1 MTHLKKATEHLLPFG
16 SWLFLL
22 SNAAVT
28 CRRLN
33 TYHLRGAIYLGFEL
47 NCWCI
52 SSSIFW
58 NYKKLSE
65 LSTLLSN
72 IAWKTSNYM
81 PFCVAFVSRDSKLQH
96 YWTANSLYLPSS
108 LLLHQL
114 IQKLFSQ
121 PDFWVQGK
129 ERSQN
134 NWAAKRNVIVK
145 SIELFATRLLSRTVK
160 SSLNFKFEF
169 SAAKHPRD

>member
-1 MTHLKKATEHLLPFG
+1 
-16 SWLFLL
+16 
-22 SNAAVT
+22 
-28 CRRLN
+28 
-33 TYHLRGAIYLGFEL
+33 
-47 NCWCI
+47 
-52 SSSIFW
+52 
-58 NYKKLSE
+58 
-65 LSTLLSN
+65 
-72 IAWKTSNYM
+72 M
-81 PFCVAFVSRDSKLQH
+81 PFCVEFVSRDFKLQRN
-96 YWTANSLYLPSS
+96 WTANNLYLPSS

-145 SIELFATRLLSRTVK
+145 STELFATRLLSRAVK

>member
-1 MTHLKKATEHLLPFG
+1 
-16 SWLFLL
+16 
-22 SNAAVT
+22 
-28 CRRLN
+28 
-33 TYHLRGAIYLGFEL
+33 
-47 NCWCI
+47 
-52 SSSIFW
+52 
-58 NYKKLSE
+58 
-65 LSTLLSN
+65 
-72 IAWKTSNYM
+72 M
-81 PFCVAFVSRDSKLQH
+81 PFCVAFVSRDFKLQH

-114 IQKLFSQ
+114 IQKLFSP
-121 PDFWVQGK
+121 PDFGVQGK

-145 SIELFATRLLSRTVK
+145 STELFATRLLSRAVK